1 MFYLGL
7 GSFALAAVLML
18 VCLVISVWQLF
29 HNQRQISTTV
39 RFLTNLGF
47 GLHTLSVIALLYMQV
62 SQDYSNAYVVGVI
75 NPALP
80 TYL

>member
-18 VCLVISVWQLF
+18 VCLAISVWQLF
-29 HNQRQISTTV
+29 HKQRQISSTV

-47 GLHTLSVIALLYMQV
+47 GLYTLSIISLLFMQV
-62 SQDYSNAYVVGVI
+62 SQD
-75 NPALP
+75 
-80 TYL
+80 